1 MNKIILISGMLLSIS
16 TIFGQSDP
24 SYRQNQFNAMQLNP
38 AQTGSNDRNE
48 INVLTTESWIGMDG
62 APKTTTASGNFNATN
77 RLGVGFVAL
86 NDQIGPVKTNRI
98 GISSAYH
105 LPLNKK
111 WKMSIGLNGMVSNM
125 TVDLPSLSTTVVKD
139 PHMMSMLNTG
149 VQLRAGW
156 GLLVYHKKFFF
167 GVSQPTLGKVR
178 FMNSAMNEFVQSQSF
193 IAYAGSEIPMN
204 KQWSFR
210 PNIVYRYITNMPTYL
225 DIATVF
231 TYAKKLDLG
240 LSYQLLGSIG
250 AVVGMEINK
259 TLYIGYGYSYPTT
272 ALSSFTSQSHE
283 LALRVRFGK
292 SKSTFGFQNPRFFN

>member
-1 MNKIILISGMLLSIS
+1 MLLSIS
-16 TIFGQSDP
+16 NFFGQSDP
-24 SYRQNQFNAMQLNP
+24 SFRQNQFNAMQLNP

-48 INVLTTESWIGMDG
+48 INVLTMDSWAGIDG

-86 NDQIGPVKTNRI
+86 SDQIGPVKTVRV
-98 GISSAYH
+98 GVSSAYH
-105 LPLNKK
+105 LPLSKR

-125 TVDLPSLSTTVVKD
+125 TVDLPSLSTTVSND

-149 VQLRAGW
+149 AQLRAGW
-156 GLLVYHKKFFF
+156 GILVYHKKFFF

-178 FMNSAMNEFVQSQSF
+178 FMNNNMTKFVQSQTF
-193 IAYAGSEIPMN
+193 IAYAGAEIPMN

-210 PNIVYRYITNMPTYL
+210 PNVVYRYITNMPTYL

-231 TYAKKLDLG
+231 TYGKKLDLG
-240 LSYQLLGSIG
+240 LSYQVLGSIG
-250 AVVGMEINK
+250 AVVGLEINK
-259 TLYIGYGYSYPTT
+259 TLYIGYAYSYPTT

>member
-1 MNKIILISGMLLSIS
+1 MNKIILIIGMLLSIS

-125 TVDLPSLSTTVVKD
+125 TVDLPSLST
-139 PHMMSMLNTG
+139 
-149 VQLRAGW
+149 
-156 GLLVYHKKFFF
+156 
-167 GVSQPTLGKVR
+167 
-178 FMNSAMNEFVQSQSF
+178 
-193 IAYAGSEIPMN
+193 
-204 KQWSFR
+204 
-210 PNIVYRYITNMPTYL
+210 
-225 DIATVF
+225 
-231 TYAKKLDLG
+231 
-240 LSYQLLGSIG
+240 QLLKIH
-250 AVVGMEINK
+250 
-259 TLYIGYGYSYPTT
+259 T
-272 ALSSFTSQSHE
+272 
-283 LALRVRFGK
+283 
-292 SKSTFGFQNPRFFN
+292 